1 MSHMIVV
8 ETLWTDMLDILSGIG
23 IWIGEA
29 WANSRGTECDVTT
42 YGIRSGRRV
51 DCCGRTLDSL
61 GEDPLVH
68 RLMVADLDLQ
78 NVKCY

>member
-8 ETLWTDMLDILSGIG
+8 ETLWTDMLDILLGVER
-23 IWIGEA
+23 WIDGA